1 MKALLWVG
9 ALSLSALGLGCSVE
23 RTFVEATSS
32 GGGGPGSG
40 GGDPT
45 STGTLGGGGGTQSET
60 LTVTLPPGDV
70 VLRQG
75 DSVDVTVTIARTG
88 GGTDPTVVT
97 VTGLPSGVTA
107 DPLQVGAQASMG
119 TLTLHATAGA
129 TQGIAPMTVTGAVGA
144 DMDDASASLVVAGAP
159 GSPDA
164 TFVDAT
170 GTFQTKIGNVGTRGR
185 GLAVQADGKIVVAG
199 ISAVSNGQMLAIR
212 LDDAGA
218 LDASFGT
225 AGITSIGI
233 GGGSGGMTVAVD
245 AAGKVWVGGF
255 GNVDFDGNSALA
267 VLSLDSAGVPDTAFG
282 GAGYATF
289 MPGTGYTTA
298 RAVLPMASGVAT
310 PGEWVNAVN
319 ATGGVDYGFDTMGV
333 KNATYTSSNETLRSA
348 ILQPDGKILFGGGDP
363 SGEMYIKRRTDVM
376 NADATFGG
384 GSGNGFVVFNGRQ
397 SIATGLAVLQGGQI
411 LVGGVSATDTNGTDS
426 RVAFSRLATNGSVDI
441 SFGTAGLALTNV
453 AMRTLS
459 SNTMAVDSQG
469 RIYFGGVIGNPN
481 HQPVVARFNADGS
494 VDATFGSGGVV
505 VLSQFTADPAYGMGT
520 WGIGVDAHDRVVV
533 SGEFGPESSPSL
545 FVARYWF

>member
-1 MKALLWVG
+1 
-9 ALSLSALGLGCSVE
+9 
-23 RTFVEATSS
+23 
-32 GGGGPGSG
+32 
-40 GGDPT
+40 
-45 STGTLGGGGGTQSET
+45 LGGGGGTQGET

-75 DSVDVTVTIARTG
+75 DSVDVTVSIARTG
-88 GGTDPTVVT
+88 GGTDPTDVIVVN
-97 VTGLPSGVTA
+97 LPSGVTA
-107 DPLQVGAQASMG
+107 DPLQVAPAASMG

-129 TQGIAPMTVTGAVGA
+129 TQGIAPITVTGTAGA
-144 DMDDASASLVVAGAP
+144 AMDEADASLVVAGAP

-170 GTFQTKIGNVGTRGR
+170 GTFQTQIGNVGTRGR
-185 GLAVQADGKIVVAG
+185 GLALQADGKIVVTG
-199 ISAVSNGQMLAIR
+199 ISAISNGQIFAIR
-212 LDDAGA
+212 LDDVGV

-233 GGGSGGMTVAVD
+233 GGGSGGMTAAVD
-245 AAGKVWVGGF
+245 GAGKIWVGGF

-267 VLSLDSAGVPDTAFG
+267 VLSLDASGVPDPAFG
-282 GAGYATF
+282 GSGYATF

-319 ATGGVDYGFDTMGV
+319 VTSAVDYGFDTAGT
-333 KNATYTSSNETLRSA
+333 KNATFTSANETLRSA
-348 ILQPDGKILFGGGDP
+348 ILQPDGKILFGGGDT
-363 SGEMYIKRRTDVM
+363 SGEMYVKRRTDVM
-376 NADATFGG
+376 TADATFGG
-384 GSGNGFVVFNGRQ
+384 GSGNGFIVFNGRQ

-411 LVGGVSATDTNGTDS
+411 LVGGVSATDTSGTDS

-441 SFGTAGLALTNV
+441 SFGTAGNVLTNV

-459 SNTMAVDSQG
+459 SNTMALDSQG

-481 HQPVVARFNADGS
+481 HQPVVARFNPDGS
-494 VDATFGSGGVV
+494 VDATFGTGGVV
-505 VLSQFTADPAYGMGT
+505 VLSQLAADPAYAMGT

-533 SGEFGPESSPSL
+533 SGEFGPDSSPSL